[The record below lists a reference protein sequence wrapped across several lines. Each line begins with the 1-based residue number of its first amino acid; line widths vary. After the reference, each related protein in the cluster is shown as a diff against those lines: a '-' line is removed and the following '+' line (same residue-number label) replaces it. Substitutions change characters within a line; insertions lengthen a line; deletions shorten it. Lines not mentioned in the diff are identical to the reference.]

1 MTTPAWVLLA
11 CFFVVA
17 PLDWLSRWYQLRRAE
32 IVTKPAATALL
43 VGVAVTLDP
52 TAHDVRAAFVI
63 ALVASLIGDVLLL
76 DDSMFV
82 AGLAAFL
89 AAHAAYIV
97 GFLLIDSWHW
107 WYVVASAVPIALVAS
122 IVGRPILSATHAR
135 TMTLRVGV
143 RVYLVAIL
151 AMFACACG
159 AGGAAL
165 IAGAALFVVSDSL
178 LGWRQFVADHTGA
191 PLRTGVMVTYHLAQ
205 LLLTLSLVW

>member
-1 MTTPAWVLLA
+1 MTEPAWVLLA

-17 PLDWLSRWYQLRRAE
+17 PLNWLSRWYQRRRVE
-32 IVTKPAATALL
+32 IITKPAATALL

-52 TAHDVRAAFVI
+52 TSSDVRAAFVI
-63 ALVASLIGDVLLL
+63 ALVASLVGDVLLL
-76 DDSMFV
+76 DDAMFI

-89 AAHAAYIV
+89 AAHLAYIV
-97 GFLLIDSWHW
+97 GVLLIDSWHW
-107 WYVVASAVPIALVAS
+107 WHLAAGAVPIALITV
-122 IVGRPILSATHAR
+122 IVGRPILSATRAR
-135 TMTLRVGV
+135 ATPLRIGV

-159 AGGAAL
+159 AGGATL

-178 LGWRQFVADHTGA
+178 LGWRQFVTDHDDA

-205 LLLTLSLVW
+205 LLLTLSLIA